1 MPRPFEACNY
11 IDINGIDYMYL
22 TDDSPDLAYQSSEIS
37 FVAQPIA
44 DKITNKRHNV
54 ITVPLMMTDEWEI
67 IKENPA
73 LIPKL
78 RSNKKIHTF
87 NFVGQCNYMGRHIF
101 KSLNLSN
108 YDFEETQTVYNLKKP
123 EKKQKL
129 IHFLNRISESKF
141 VFCPRGIGSSSF
153 RAYQSMMSGSIPI
166 ITGMNDYPFEDEVDW
181 DEISIRGSLENI
193 KLLIDTALN
202 MQDFEY
208 NKMKKKC
215 TWFWDNYCKH
225 DMLYNF
231 LAQKVNEQ

>member
-1 MPRPFEACNY
+1 MTRPFEACNY
-11 IDINGIDYMYL
+11 IDINGIHYMYL
-22 TDDSPDLAYQSSEIS
+22 NDDSPDHAYQSSEIS
-37 FVAQPIA
+37 FVAQPPA

-73 LIPKL
+73 LISKL

-87 NFVGQCNYMGRHIF
+87 NFVGQCNYMGRNIF

-129 IHFLNRISESKF
+129 IQFLNRISESKF

-153 RAYQSMMSGSIPI
+153 RTYQSMMSGSIPI

-181 DEISIRGSLENI
+181 DSICIRGNLNNLPSLIQKAINMSREEY
-193 KLLIDTALN
+193 DTTRDNAML
-202 MQDFEY
+202 
-208 NKMKKKC
+208 
-215 TWFWDNYCKH
+215 FWGEYCKH
-225 DMLYNF
+225 DNLYNK
-231 LAQKVNEQ
+231 LKKMI